1 MTEVHTQGT
10 QGTTRRRGPAPR
22 ALTRAGAVDGA
33 VLVLLLAAVVVGF
46 GPVWGSTGYL
56 LPAGGGA
63 VVGLLIAWLGAW
75 RRWPVLTVAAVTI
88 VGYFVLGGALALPAT
103 TLGGA
108 VPTLSTVRGLAL
120 GSVESWKEFVTSP
133 PPLLSFPD
141 LAVVPYLLMLVVAV
155 LAGTIAWRARFAAWA
170 MLPLVAGLVGVILLG
185 TVDEALPLAQGLVLG
200 AVGLLWSAL
209 RVVEGRLGTHS
220 VTTEASTEATR
231 RLRWYRF
238 RTGAMVLGVAA
249 VVAAV
254 AAPALLPAD
263 PRTVL
268 RDEITPPLDLH
279 QYVTPLASFREYAK
293 DKRETELFR
302 VEGLPEGARVR
313 LATLDSYDGVVFA
326 ASSDLP
332 GSGVYTR
339 AGAQIATAGDAA
351 RRPVTVQVLDY
362 SGVWLPDVGAVT
374 GITWEG
380 DRADEH
386 AAGTYYNATTG
397 TLLATEGVGAGD
409 SYEVQAQVAPA
420 PSEEDLRAGAIDTDV
435 ELPPLPKDDV
445 PASTSDKAGQFMG
458 DATDPVERLF
468 ALRDGLVASGI
479 FSSGLEGQSFSRPG
493 HFAARIDAL
502 LADEEMVG
510 DDEQFAVAL
519 ALMAREAG
527 IPARVTMGF
536 YPEKGTLEPGDPYV
550 ATGQDVHAWV
560 EVPFEGY
567 GWAPIDAVPDEDSKV
582 QPQPRSKQVPKPPVL
597 DEPEPPE
604 EPADDIPGETE
615 DTDDDDQDGAG
626 FDWGLAAL
634 VVAAVVVPLALL
646 ASPFLVILALKAR
659 RRTRR
664 RTTGRPSDRMSGGWR
679 EVVDT
684 ATDLGTGVPP
694 GATRREGAQALGER
708 FGDTGHVALAHRADA
723 SVFGGAEPSPQ
734 EAEAYWADVATVVG
748 GLRSGVRRRDRWRAA
763 VSLRSLRGG
772 DGSRGPA
779 RWLAWWPAV
788 RARLPWGRPSAA
800 ARPDSEQQHRNE
812 HGNENGESR

>member
-1 MTEVHTQGT
+1 MTEVHTPGAPDT
-10 QGTTRRRGPAPR
+10 HGTTRRRGPAPR
-22 ALTRAGAVDGA
+22 ALTRAGLVDGA
-33 VLVLLLAAVVVGF
+33 VLVLLLAAVAVGF
-46 GPVWGSTGYL
+46 GPVWGSAGYV
-56 LPAGGGA
+56 LPAAGGA
-63 VVGLLIAWLGAW
+63 VVGLLVAWLGAW
-75 RRWPVLTVAAVTI
+75 RRWPVVTVAAVTI
-88 VGYFVLGGALALPAT
+88 AAYFVLGGALALPGT
-103 TLGGA
+103 TLAGV
-108 VPTLSTVRGLAL
+108 VPTLDTVRGLAL
-120 GSVESWKEFVTSP
+120 GSVEGWKEFVTSP
-133 PPLLSFPD
+133 PPMLSFPD

-155 LAGTIAWRARFAAWA
+155 VAGTIAWRARFAAWA
-170 MLPLVAGLVGVILLG
+170 MLPLAAGLVTVILLG
-185 TVDEALPLAQGLVLG
+185 TVEAALPVAQGLVLG

-209 RVVEGRLGTHS
+209 RVVEGRLGRHS

-268 RDEITPPLDLH
+268 REEITPPLDLH

-293 DKRETELFR
+293 DERETELFR
-302 VEGLPEGARVR
+302 VEGLPEDARVR

-326 ASSDLP
+326 ASSDQP
-332 GSGVYTR
+332 GSGVFTR
-339 AGAQIATAGDAA
+339 AGAEIATADDAA

-362 SGVWLPDVGAVT
+362 SGPWVPDVGAVT
-374 GITWEG
+374 GIDWQG
-380 DRADEH
+380 DRAAEH
-386 AAGTYYNATTG
+386 TAGTYYNGTTE
-397 TLLATEGVGAGD
+397 TLLATGGVAAGD
-409 SYEVQAQVAPA
+409 TYELQAQVAPQ
-420 PSEEDLRAGAIDTDV
+420 PSEEDLRVGEIDTDV
-435 ELPPLPKDDV
+435 VLPPLPEEVV
-445 PASTSDKAGQFMG
+445 PASTGGKAGQFMG
-458 DATDPVERLF
+458 EATDPVERLF
-468 ALRDGLVASGI
+468 ALRDGLVASGV

-536 YPEKGTLEPGDPYV
+536 YPKKGALEPGEPYT

-567 GWAPIDAVPDEDSKV
+567 GWAAIDAVPDEDSKV

-615 DTDDDDQDGAG
+615 DTDEDDQDAHR

-646 ASPFLVILALKAR
+646 ASPFLVVLALKAR

-664 RTTGRPSDRMSGGWR
+664 RTTGRPSDRVSGGWR
-679 EVVDT
+679 EVVDV

-708 FGDTGHVALAHRADA
+708 FGDAGHVALAHRADA

-734 EAEAYWADVATVVG
+734 EVDAYWADVATVVG

-772 DGSRGPA
+772 DGSGRPTG
-779 RWLAWWPAV
+779 RHTWWSSL
-788 RARLPWGRPSAA
+788 RARLPWGRPSGG
-800 ARPDSEQQHRNE
+800 ARPHDEGQ
-812 HGNENGESR
+812 HGNENGDSR